1 MQTRAAL
8 LGQLLN
14 LVYGNST
21 ARLSIV
27 EALMDAL
34 NKNTLTL
41 ERTITEMALNQD
53 IANALAGDIP
63 YVQPSW

>member
-21 ARLSIV
+21 ARLSVV

-34 NKNTLTL
+34 NNNTLPL
-41 ERTITEMALNQD
+41 ERKHTEMALNQD
-53 IANALAGDIP
+53 LADALAGDIP
-63 YVQPSW
+63 YVQHPW